1 MAANVDFAV
10 VDATGAIELV
20 RGGKIRALAFTAP
33 QRSALLPDVPSVVEA
48 GMPDFLAY
56 NWVAAAVSAKT
67 PPAVVKQLQALFAQA
82 GNSPDVRDYYTRQS
96 TTLILSSPAEMR
108 QYQKNE
114 IERWKRLAAVA
125 KIPLQ

>member
-48 GMPDFLAY
+48 HAGLLAY
-56 NWVAAAVSAKT
+56 NW
-67 PPAVVKQLQALFAQA
+67 
-82 GNSPDVRDYYTRQS
+82 RQRRS
-96 TTLILSSPAEMR
+96 R
-108 QYQKNE
+108 QRRRR
-114 IERWKRLAAVA
+114 RW
-125 KIPLQ
+125 